1 MSVADRRTMLRG
13 AAAAML
19 LPLAAAAGAH
29 SAKPGARFSPPDGP
43 LRYTR
48 RLERALPGGRSLV
61 VSRSFAVRFR
71 HADGGFLVDGEQLA
85 VEVEAPEML
94 AGFARIEREREEL
107 GLFPLLLDAE
117 GTIAGTEGI
126 PLATRLDEAVRE
138 TLAALESQ
146 PHSEAERAELV
157 RFVSAFHQSA
167 GRLVTELPRDLFAPP
182 DAPRT
187 EHGEV
192 ALPGGELGEV
202 TVTFTALRD
211 PATGL
216 MRQALRE
223 VVTALEGDRRRTLE
237 SWRLDP
243 LG

>member
-1 MSVADRRTMLRG
+1 M
-13 AAAAML
+13 
-19 LPLAAAAGAH
+19 
-29 SAKPGARFSPPDGP
+29 
-43 LRYTR
+43 
-48 RLERALPGGRSLV
+48 
-61 VSRSFAVRFR
+61 
-71 HADGGFLVDGEQLA
+71 
-85 VEVEAPEML
+85 
-94 AGFARIEREREEL
+94 
-107 GLFPLLLDAE
+107 
-117 GTIAGTEGI
+117 
-126 PLATRLDEAVRE
+126 
-138 TLAALESQ
+138 
-146 PHSEAERAELV
+146 
-157 RFVSAFHQSA
+157 
-167 GRLVTELPRDLFAPP
+167 TELPRDLFAPP